1 MLGIATLAHAQ
12 RAAGEPDL
20 GWSPREFVIL
30 TNYSWLLAS
39 VEVSTVTMVKEQ
51 YREADVAKKM

>member
-1 MLGIATLAHAQ
+1 MRLEGINERITALSKK
-12 RAAGEPDL
+12 GL
-20 GWSPREFVIL
+20 WKIKFVIL